1 MRLWT
6 QCIRIDLED
15 KNEEFKNVHLEE
27 IQYETITPGIKN
39 LLKDHVGGDQR
50 NIADYPRGINDSP
63 NFNRPPVSE
72 SLIEILFSSDLPV
85 VRETMVFLDA
95 MLKEELAAQNEMEE
109 VLPKTHTSIFKEQ
122 REKTESTEE
131 RDSHI
136 ESGFINANV
145 HHLPSVKSN
154 PSSLQGARDNLQ
166 HIAVCS
172 GLRGFVEE
180 GKVQRN
186 NVLLYEDGG
195 GYAPTYKTIV
205 NSYWDSICKQ
215 AFDSKEDFIDHWLKH
230 HKDNGIENLDD
241 YRQFKDIL
249 VLSGGGHYE
258 MNARK
263 SFLADDL
270 TYENIV
276 KPVMLATGFSPIQ
289 CKYQSNS
296 NDNHK

>member
-6 QCIRIDLED
+6 QCIRIDYED
-15 KNEEFKNVHLEE
+15 KNKEFENVHLEE
-27 IQYETITPGIKN
+27 IKFETVTTGIIN
-39 LLKDHVGGDQR
+39 LLKDEVGGDSQT
-50 NIADYPRGINDSP
+50 IADYPRGINDSP
-63 NFNRPPVSE
+63 NLNRPPVSE
-72 SLIEILFSSDLPV
+72 SLVEIIFSSDLPV
-85 VRETMVFLDA
+85 VEETMAFLDA
-95 MLKEELAAQNEMEE
+95 MLKEELADQDKTEE
-109 VLPKTHTSIFKEQ
+109 VSPKTYTSVFKEPND
-122 REKTESTEE
+122 EEDNIEE
-131 RDSHI
+131 RDMHI

-145 HHLPSVKSN
+145 RHLPSVKSN

-172 GLRGFVEE
+172 GLRGFVDED
-180 GKVQRN
+180 KVQRHN
-186 NVLLYEDGG
+186 LCMYEDGG
-195 GYAPTYKTIV
+195 GYAPTFKTIV
-205 NSYWDSICKQ
+205 NSYWDNICKQ
-215 AFDSKEDFIDHWLKH
+215 AFDSKEEFIDHWLKC
-230 HKDNGIENLDD
+230 HKDHGIENLED

-270 TYENIV
+270 TFENIV
-276 KPVMLATGFSPIQ
+276 KPAMLATGFSPIQ